1 LSSEGLAL
9 ARGVTAEETATRIAA
24 LPCWSGKVDPQPLSG
39 GMTNRNYVVGDRS
52 QRFVVRLGED
62 VRLHGILR
70 FNELA
75 ASRAAHAAGVSP
87 AVVYADHGVMVLQ
100 YIEGQTYTAA
110 DIRNPG
116 NLPRV
121 IDLVKRTHRDIAPYL
136 EGPVLTF
143 WVFHILRGY
152 ISNLRQSQS
161 PRGSLLSSLVPR
173 AAKLEAAVGDM
184 PLVFSH
190 NDLLAANFL
199 DDGKRLW
206 LIDWDYAG
214 YNSPLFDLGGLA
226 SNNEFDDRLT
236 ETLLQGYFGRV
247 DEVLRNRFHAM
258 KCASLL
264 RETMWSIMSELYST
278 IDFDYVSYTGE
289 NLKRFENAY
298 SDWIA
303 RTGS

>member
-1 LSSEGLAL
+1 MTPDEA
-9 ARGVTAEETATRIAA
+9 VTRIAA
-24 LPCWSGKVDPQPLSG
+24 LPCWSGKVDLQPLPG
-39 GMTNRNYVVGDRS
+39 GMTNRNYVVNDRS
-52 QRFVVRLGED
+52 QRFVVRLGD
-62 VRLHGILR
+62 DIPLHGILR
-70 FNELA
+70 FNERA

-87 AVVYADHGVMVLQ
+87 PVVYADHGVMVLQ
-100 YIEGQTYTAA
+100 YIEGKTYTAA
-110 DIRNPG
+110 DIRDPS

-121 IDLVKRTHRDIAPYL
+121 IDLLKRTHHDIAHYL
-136 EGPVLTF
+136 EGPVLIF

-161 PRGSLLSSLVPR
+161 PRGSLLLSLVPR

-236 ETLLQGYFGRV
+236 ETLLEGYFGRLD
-247 DEVLRNRFHAM
+247 DEMRNRFHAM

-278 IDFDYVSYTGE
+278 IDFDYVSYTDE

-298 SDWIA
+298 TEWMQRLS
-303 RTGS
+303 S

>member
-1 LSSEGLAL
+1 
-9 ARGVTAEETATRIAA
+9 VTPEQAATRIAA

-39 GMTNRNYVVGDRS
+39 GMTNRNYLVNDRC
-52 QRFVVRLGED
+52 QRFVVRLGD
-62 VRLHGILR
+62 DIPLHGILR
-70 FNELA
+70 FNERA
-75 ASRAAHAAGVSP
+75 ASRAAYAAGVSP
-87 AVVYADHGVMVLQ
+87 LVVYADHGVLVLQ
-100 YIEGQTYTAA
+100 YIDGKTYTAA
-110 DIRNPG
+110 DIRDPN
-116 NLPRV
+116 NFTRV
-121 IDLVKRTHRDIAPYL
+121 IDLLKRAHQDIAHHL
-136 EGPVLTF
+136 EGPVLIF

-152 ISNLRQSQS
+152 IANLRQSQS
-161 PRGSLLSSLVPR
+161 PRLSLLPSLVPR

-226 SNNEFDDRLT
+226 SNNEFDASLT
-236 ETLLQGYFGRV
+236 EILLEQYFGRL
-247 DEVLRNRFHAM
+247 DEELLNHFHAM

-278 IDFDYVSYTGE
+278 IDFDYVSYTDE

-298 SDWIA
+298 AEWTQRLS
-303 RTGS
+303 S

>member
-1 LSSEGLAL
+1 M
-9 ARGVTAEETATRIAA
+9 
-24 LPCWSGKVDPQPLSG
+24 P
-39 GMTNRNYVVGDRS
+39 
-52 QRFVVRLGED
+52 
-62 VRLHGILR
+62 LHGILR
-70 FNELA
+70 FNERA

-87 AVVYADHGVMVLQ
+87 LVVFAEHGMMVLQ
-100 YIEGQTYTAA
+100 YIEGKTYTSA
-110 DIRNPG
+110 DVRDPKNFS
-116 NLPRV
+116 RV
-121 IDLVKRTHRDIAPYL
+121 VELLKRTHEDVARYL
-136 EGPVLTF
+136 EGPVLLF

-152 ISNLRQSQS
+152 IANLRQSQS
-161 PRGSLLSSLVPR
+161 PRQSLLSSLVPC

-226 SNNEFDDRLT
+226 SNNQFDDKLT
-236 ETLLQGYFGRV
+236 NTLLQSYFGRID
-247 DEVLRNRFHAM
+247 DELLNHFYAM

-278 IDFDYVSYTGE
+278 IDFDYVTYTDE
-289 NLKRFENAY
+289 NLQRFENAY
-298 SDWIA
+298 TEWEQRMS
-303 RTGS
+303 S

>member
-1 LSSEGLAL
+1 VIPEQA
-9 ARGVTAEETATRIAA
+9 AARIAA

-39 GMTNRNYVVGDRS
+39 GMTNRNYVVDDRA

-62 VRLHGILR
+62 IPLHGILR
-70 FNELA
+70 FNERA
-75 ASRAAHAAGVSP
+75 ASRAAFVAGVSP
-87 AVVYADHGVMVLQ
+87 PVIYADHGVMVLQ
-100 YIEGQTYTAA
+100 YIEGITYTPA
-110 DIRNPG
+110 DIRDPK

-121 IDLVKRTHRDIAPYL
+121 IALLKRTHEDIAHHL

-143 WVFHILRGY
+143 WVFNILRGY
-152 ISNLRQSQS
+152 IANLRQSQS
-161 PRGSLLSSLVPR
+161 PRQSLLAGLVPR
-173 AAKLEAAVGDM
+173 AAKLEAAVGAL

-199 DDGKRLW
+199 DDSKRLW

-226 SNNEFDDRLT
+226 SNNEFDDHLT
-236 ETLLQGYFGRV
+236 ETLLQQYFGHV
-247 DEVLRNRFHAM
+247 DEALLNHFYAM

-278 IDFDYVSYTGE
+278 IDFDYVSYTDE

-298 SDWIA
+298 AKWTQRVS
-303 RTGS
+303 S

>member
-1 LSSEGLAL
+1 VIPEQA
-9 ARGVTAEETATRIAA
+9 AARIAA

-39 GMTNRNYVVGDRS
+39 GMTNRNYVVDDRA

-62 VRLHGILR
+62 IPLHGILR
-70 FNELA
+70 FNERA
-75 ASRAAHAAGVSP
+75 ASRAAFAAGVSP
-87 AVVYADHGVMVLQ
+87 PVIYTEHGVMVLQ
-100 YIEGQTYTAA
+100 YIEGITYTPA
-110 DIRNPG
+110 DIRDPK

-121 IDLVKRTHRDIAPYL
+121 IALLKRTHEDIAHHL

-143 WVFHILRGY
+143 WVFNILRGY
-152 ISNLRQSQS
+152 IANLRQSQS
-161 PRGSLLSSLVPR
+161 PRQSLLAGLVPR
-173 AAKLEAAVGDM
+173 AAKLEAAVGAL

-226 SNNEFDDRLT
+226 SNNEFDDHLT
-236 ETLLQGYFGRV
+236 ETLLQQYFGHV
-247 DEVLRNRFHAM
+247 DEALLNHFYAM

-278 IDFDYVSYTGE
+278 IDFDYVSYTDE

-298 SDWIA
+298 AKWTQRVS
-303 RTGS
+303 S

>member
-1 LSSEGLAL
+1 
-9 ARGVTAEETATRIAA
+9 VTPDEAVTRIAA
-24 LPCWSGKVDPQPLSG
+24 LPCWSGKVDPQPLPG
-39 GMTNRNYVVGDRS
+39 GMTNRNYVVNDRS
-52 QRFVVRLGED
+52 QRFVVRLGD
-62 VRLHGILR
+62 DIPLHGILR
-70 FNELA
+70 FNERA

-87 AVVYADHGVMVLQ
+87 PVVYADHGVMVLQ
-100 YIEGQTYTAA
+100 YIEGKTYTAA
-110 DIRNPG
+110 DIRDPS
-116 NLPRV
+116 NLLRV
-121 IDLVKRTHRDIAPYL
+121 IDLLKRTHQDIAHYL
-136 EGPVLTF
+136 EGPVLIF

-161 PRGSLLSSLVPR
+161 PRGSLLLSLVPR

-236 ETLLQGYFGRV
+236 ETLLEGYFGRLD
-247 DEVLRNRFHAM
+247 DEMRNRFHAM

-278 IDFDYVSYTGE
+278 IDFDYVSYTDE

-298 SDWIA
+298 TEWMQRLS
-303 RTGS
+303 S

>member
-1 LSSEGLAL
+1 LPTEGLAL
-9 ARGVTAEETATRIAA
+9 ARGVTPAEVAARIAT

-39 GMTNRNYVVGDRS
+39 GMTNRNFLVSDRA
-52 QRFVVRLGED
+52 QKFVVRIGD
-62 VRLHGILR
+62 DMPLHGILR
-70 FNELA
+70 FNERA
-75 ASRAAHAAGVSP
+75 ASRAAYAAGISP
-87 AVVYADHGVMVLQ
+87 LVVFADQGIMVLQ
-100 YIEGQTYTAA
+100 YIEGKTYSAE
-110 DIRNPG
+110 DIRDAKNFS
-116 NLPRV
+116 R
-121 IDLVKRTHRDIAPYL
+121 LVELLKRTHEDIAKFL
-136 EGPVLTF
+136 EGPVLLF

-152 ISNLRQSQS
+152 IANLRQSQS
-161 PRGSLLSSLVPR
+161 PRVSLLSNLVPC
-173 AAKLEAAVGDM
+173 AAKLEAAVGDL

-226 SNNEFDDRLT
+226 SNNQFD
-236 ETLLQGYFGRV
+236 ETLTNTLLEYYFGGV
-247 DEVLRNRFHAM
+247 DEELNNHFAAM

-278 IDFDYVSYTGE
+278 IDFDYVSYTNE

-298 SDWIA
+298 AEWTQRLS
-303 RTGS
+303 

>member
-1 LSSEGLAL
+1 MTPDEA
-9 ARGVTAEETATRIAA
+9 VTRIAA
-24 LPCWSGKVDPQPLSG
+24 LPCWSGKVDPQPLPG
-39 GMTNRNYVVGDRS
+39 GMTNRNYVVNDRS
-52 QRFVVRLGED
+52 QRFVVRLGD
-62 VRLHGILR
+62 DIPLHGILR
-70 FNELA
+70 FNERA

-87 AVVYADHGVMVLQ
+87 PVVYADHGVMVLQ
-100 YIEGQTYTAA
+100 YIEGKTYTAA
-110 DIRNPG
+110 DIRDPS

-121 IDLVKRTHRDIAPYL
+121 IDLLKRTHHDIAHYL
-136 EGPVLTF
+136 EGPVLIF

-161 PRGSLLSSLVPR
+161 QRGSLLSSLVPR

-236 ETLLQGYFGRV
+236 ETLLEGYFGRL
-247 DEVLRNRFHAM
+247 DDQMRNRFHAM

-278 IDFDYVSYTGE
+278 IDFDYVSYTDE

-298 SDWIA
+298 TEWMQRLS
-303 RTGS
+303 S

>member
-1 LSSEGLAL
+1 M
-9 ARGVTAEETATRIAA
+9 TPEEAAARIAA

-39 GMTNRNYVVGDRS
+39 GMTNRNYLVDDRS
-52 QRFVVRLGED
+52 QRFVVRLGD
-62 VRLHGILR
+62 DIPLHGILR
-70 FNELA
+70 FNERA

-87 AVVYADHGVMVLQ
+87 AVVFADRGVMVLQ
-100 YIEGQTYTAA
+100 YIEGKTYAPA
-110 DIRNPG
+110 DIRDKV

-121 IDLVKRTHRDIAPYL
+121 IDLVKRVHKNTAAHL
-136 EGPVLTF
+136 EGAVLTF

-152 ISNLRQSQS
+152 FSNLRQSQS
-161 PRGSLLSSLVPR
+161 PRLSLLASLVPC
-173 AAKLEAAVGDM
+173 AAKLEAAVGEL
-184 PLVFSH
+184 PVVFSH

-226 SNNEFDDRLT
+226 SNNEFDERLSQ
-236 ETLLQGYFGRV
+236 TLLEGYFGGV
-247 DEVLRNRFHAM
+247 DEQRLNHFYAM

-278 IDFDYVSYTGE
+278 IEFDYVSYTNK
-289 NLKRFENAY
+289 NLKRFEKAY
-298 SDWIA
+298 EEWTQRMS
-303 RTGS
+303 S

>member
-1 LSSEGLAL
+1 MTPDEA
-9 ARGVTAEETATRIAA
+9 VTRIAA
-24 LPCWSGKVDPQPLSG
+24 LPCWSGKVDPQPLPG
-39 GMTNRNYVVGDRS
+39 GMTNRNYVVNDRS
-52 QRFVVRLGED
+52 QRFVVRLGD
-62 VRLHGILR
+62 DIPLHGILR
-70 FNELA
+70 FNERA

-87 AVVYADHGVMVLQ
+87 PVVYADHGVMVLQ
-100 YIEGQTYTAA
+100 YIEGKTYTAA
-110 DIRNPG
+110 DIRDPS
-116 NLPRV
+116 NLLRV
-121 IDLVKRTHRDIAPYL
+121 IDLLKRTHQDIAHYL
-136 EGPVLTF
+136 EGPVLIF

-161 PRGSLLSSLVPR
+161 PRGSLLLSLVPR

-236 ETLLQGYFGRV
+236 ETLLEGYFGRL
-247 DEVLRNRFHAM
+247 DDQMRNRFHAM

-278 IDFDYVSYTGE
+278 IDFDYVSYTDE

-298 SDWIA
+298 TEWMQRLS
-303 RTGS
+303 S

>member
-1 LSSEGLAL
+1 MTPDEA
-9 ARGVTAEETATRIAA
+9 VTRIAA
-24 LPCWSGKVDPQPLSG
+24 LPCWSGKVDPQPLPG
-39 GMTNRNYVVGDRS
+39 GMTNRNYVVNDRS
-52 QRFVVRLGED
+52 QRFVVRLGD
-62 VRLHGILR
+62 DIPLHGILR
-70 FNELA
+70 FNERA

-87 AVVYADHGVMVLQ
+87 PVVYADHGVMVLQ
-100 YIEGQTYTAA
+100 YIEGKTYTAA
-110 DIRNPG
+110 DILDPS

-121 IDLVKRTHRDIAPYL
+121 IDLLKRTHHDIAHYL
-136 EGPVLTF
+136 EGPVLIF

-161 PRGSLLSSLVPR
+161 PRESLLSSLVPR

-236 ETLLQGYFGRV
+236 ETLLEGYFGRLD
-247 DEVLRNRFHAM
+247 DEMRNRFHAM

-278 IDFDYVSYTGE
+278 IDFDYVSYTDE

-298 SDWIA
+298 TEWMQRLS
-303 RTGS
+303 S

>member
-1 LSSEGLAL
+1 M
-9 ARGVTAEETATRIAA
+9 TAEQAAARIAA

-39 GMTNRNYVVGDRS
+39 GMTNRNYLVNDRS
-52 QRFVVRLGED
+52 QRFVVRLGD
-62 VRLHGILR
+62 DIPLHGILR
-70 FNELA
+70 LNERA
-75 ASRAAHAAGVSP
+75 ASRAACAAGVSP
-87 AVVYADHGVMVLQ
+87 SVIYAEHGVMVLQ
-100 YIEGQTYTAA
+100 YIDGKTYTAA
-110 DIRNPG
+110 DIRDSR

-121 IDLVKRTHRDIAPYL
+121 IDLLKRTHQDIAPHL

-152 ISNLRQSQS
+152 IANLRQSQS
-161 PRGSLLSSLVPR
+161 PRASLLASLVPR

-184 PLVFSH
+184 ALVFSH
-190 NDLLAANFL
+190 NDLLAANFI

-226 SNNEFDDRLT
+226 SNNEFGADLT
-236 ETLLQGYFGRV
+236 ATLLEQYFGRV
-247 DEVLRNRFHAM
+247 NEALLNRFHAM

-278 IDFDYVSYTGE
+278 IEFDYVSYTDE

-298 SDWIA
+298 EEWIE
-303 RTGS
+303 RTRS

>member
-1 LSSEGLAL
+1 M
-9 ARGVTAEETATRIAA
+9 TPEEAAARIAA

-39 GMTNRNYVVGDRS
+39 GMTNRNYIVNDRA
-52 QRFVVRLGED
+52 QRFVVRLGD
-62 VRLHGILR
+62 DMPLHGILR
-70 FNELA
+70 FNERA
-75 ASRAAHAAGVSP
+75 ASRAAYAAGISP
-87 AVVYADHGVMVLQ
+87 LVVFADYGVMVLQ
-100 YIEGQTYTAA
+100 YIESKTYTSA
-110 DIRNPG
+110 DVREPKNFS
-116 NLPRV
+116 LVVDLLKRV
-121 IDLVKRTHRDIAPYL
+121 HHDIAHHL

-161 PRGSLLSSLVPR
+161 PRVSLLASLVPC

-214 YNSPLFDLGGLA
+214 YNSPLFDLGGLV
-226 SNNEFDDRLT
+226 SNNQFDENLT
-236 ETLLQGYFGRV
+236 NALLESYFGRV
-247 DEVLRNRFHAM
+247 DEELSNHFAAM

-278 IDFDYVSYTGE
+278 IDFDYVSYTNE

-298 SDWIA
+298 AEWTQRVS
-303 RTGS
+303 S

>member
-1 LSSEGLAL
+1 M
-9 ARGVTAEETATRIAA
+9 TPEEAAARIAA
-24 LPCWSGKVDPQPLSG
+24 LPCWSAKVDPQPLAG
-39 GMTNRNYVVGDRS
+39 GMTNRNYIVNDRA
-52 QRFVVRLGED
+52 QRFVVRLGD
-62 VRLHGILR
+62 DIPLHGILR
-70 FNELA
+70 FNERA
-75 ASRAAHAAGVSP
+75 ASRAAYAAGISP
-87 AVVYADHGVMVLQ
+87 LVVFADYGVMVLQ
-100 YIEGQTYTAA
+100 YIEGKTYTAE
-110 DIRNPG
+110 DIRDPKIFP
-116 NLPRV
+116 LVVDLLKRV
-121 IDLVKRTHRDIAPYL
+121 HHDIARHL

-161 PRGSLLSSLVPR
+161 PRVSLLASLVPC

-214 YNSPLFDLGGLA
+214 YNSPLFDLGGLV
-226 SNNEFDDRLT
+226 SNNQFDENLT
-236 ETLLQGYFGRV
+236 NALLESYFGRV
-247 DEVLRNRFHAM
+247 DEELSNHFAAM

-278 IDFDYVSYTGE
+278 IDFDYVSYTNE
-289 NLKRFENAY
+289 NLKRFKNAY
-298 SDWIA
+298 AEWTQRVS
-303 RTGS
+303 S